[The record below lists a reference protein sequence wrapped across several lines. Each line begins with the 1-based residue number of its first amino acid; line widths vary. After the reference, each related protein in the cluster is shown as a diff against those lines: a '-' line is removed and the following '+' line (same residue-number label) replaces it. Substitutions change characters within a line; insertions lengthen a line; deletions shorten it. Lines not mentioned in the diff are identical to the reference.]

1 MEEIFMKKQLFSI
14 LLFLLCMF
22 TLAACSGKKNVT
34 DQEVTLDLAFG
45 KMVGTYTGEMEKG
58 VPNGKGKFT
67 TTNFD
72 QKPWYYE
79 GEFKDGR
86 FSGEGKT
93 VFTESGQ
100 TMEGTY
106 ENDIWHPNSLQYY
119 EFVQTLKRSFFEIPE
134 TAKQT
139 LKDNDIIFPAKDA
152 SEVESLVDDTL
163 DYEAIAQ
170 SEDYGDKFMY
180 LSDATVKKFYNPF
193 YITEN
198 PEKLDDLNC
207 TYIQITDKD
216 GNEYDIYY
224 RGELKDISEGDTIS
238 VYGLPIGKGQNKD
251 GGFANYIVLAA
262 SFVEPQ

>member
-1 MEEIFMKKQLFSI
+1 MKKRLFSI
-14 LLFLLCMF
+14 VLFLLCIF

-58 VPNGKGKFT
+58 LPNGKGKFT

-72 QKPWYYE
+72 EKPWYYE
-79 GEFKDGR
+79 GEFKEGR
-86 FSGEGKT
+86 LSGEGKT

-119 EFVQTLKRSFFEIPE
+119 EFIQTLKLSFFEIPE
-134 TAKQT
+134 KAKQT
-139 LKDNDIIFPAKDA
+139 LKDNDTIFPAKDA

-180 LSDATVKKFYNPF
+180 VPELTVTEITSFYA
-193 YITEN
+193 TEN
-198 PEKLDDLNC
+198 PENLDDLKC
-207 TYIQITDKD
+207 TYMQLTDKD
-216 GNEYDIYY
+216 GNEYDLYY
-224 RGELKDISEGDTIS
+224 RGELKDISKDDTIS

-251 GGFANYIVLAA
+251 GSFANYIVLAA
-262 SFVEPQ
+262 SFVQPQ